1 MKDHDRLK
9 PEPRQTRA
17 GTPERRNLTPPG
29 RLRRI
34 SHENRGAAWTLA
46 GVLALVLVL
55 FAGTTVLAVNERFKR
70 DVAEIAYTRDAR
82 ALQFL
87 LTMETE
93 RVRALSDTVAV
104 LEAQAA
110 EAVPSRRPHLVV
122 SLEEKRMWYL
132 QGTDTLF
139 TAPVAV
145 GSGETMTINGRT
157 QRFQTPR
164 GRMTITH
171 KELDPIW
178 VPPDWHYHRIA
189 RERGLR
195 VVNMSNAAPDA
206 LTRRGF
212 AAGKEPIADGVVYI
226 PPWGSPQRRHTG
238 VLGAA
243 KLEMRDGYYFH
254 GTNNEASIG
263 SAASA
268 GCIRMRRDDILWMYE
283 NVPVGTEVFIY

>member
-1 MKDHDRLK
+1 MEERK
-9 PEPRQTRA
+9 TRS
-17 GTPERRNLTPPG
+17 GVPERRNQAPPG

-34 SHENRGAAWTLA
+34 THDYRSAVLLLIAVLVGGGILFAATAAW
-46 GVLALVLVL
+46 
-55 FAGTTVLAVNERFKR
+55 AVNERFKR

-82 ALQFL
+82 SLQFIAEQESRQV
-87 LTMETE
+87 TQ
-93 RVRALSDTVAV
+93 LSDTVAR
-104 LEAQAA
+104 LDEQSRAL
-110 EAVPSRRPHLVV
+110 VPEDQPYLVV
-122 SLEEKRMWYL
+122 SLAERRVWYL
-132 QGTDTLF
+132 RGRDTLF

-145 GSGETMTINGRT
+145 GSGQTMVINGRT

-164 GRMTITH
+164 GQMSITH
-171 KELDPIW
+171 KERDPIW

-189 RERGLR
+189 RERGLQ
-195 VVNMSNAAPDA
+195 VVNMSNAPRDA
-206 LTRRGF
+206 LARFPEGR
-212 AAGKEPIADGVVYI
+212 EPIADGKIYI

-268 GCIRMRRDDILWMYE
+268 GCIRMLRDDVLWMYE
-283 NVPVGTEVFIY
+283 NVPVGTSVYIY

>member
-1 MKDHDRLK
+1 MDER
-9 PEPRQTRA
+9 RTRS
-17 GTPERRNLTPPG
+17 GTPERRNQAPPG

-34 SHENRGAAWTLA
+34 THDYRTPVLLLIGVIVVGA
-46 GVLALVLVL
+46 VL
-55 FAGTTVLAVNERFKR
+55 FASTAAWAVNERFKR

-82 ALQFL
+82 SLQFL
-87 LTMETE
+87 AQQESRQLEQM
-93 RVRALSDTVAV
+93 SDTLAR
-104 LEAQAA
+104 LDEQGRSM
-110 EAVPSRRPHLVV
+110 VPENRPYLVV
-122 SLEEKRMWYL
+122 SIAERRVWYL
-132 QGTDTLF
+132 HGTDTLF

-145 GSGETMTINGRT
+145 GSGQTMVINGRT

-171 KELDPIW
+171 KERDPIW

-189 RERGLR
+189 RERGLQ
-195 VVNMSNAAPDA
+195 VVNMSNAPRDA
-206 LTRRGF
+206 LARF
-212 AAGKEPIADGVVYI
+212 PAGREPIADGKIFI

-268 GCIRMRRDDILWMYE
+268 GCIRMRRDDVLWMYS
-283 NVPVGTEVFIY
+283 NVPVGTAVYIY

>member
-1 MKDHDRLK
+1 MDERT
-9 PEPRQTRA
+9 TRS
-17 GTPERRNLTPPG
+17 GTPERRNHAPPG

-34 SHENRGAAWTLA
+34 VHDYRIGVWLLIGVLVVGAGLFATTAAW
-46 GVLALVLVL
+46 
-55 FAGTTVLAVNERFKR
+55 AVNERFKR

-82 ALQFL
+82 SLQFL
-87 LTMETE
+87 AEQESRQLRE
-93 RVRALSDTVAV
+93 LSDTVAS
-104 LEAQAA
+104 LEEKSRAL
-110 EAVPSRRPHLVV
+110 VPENRPYLVV
-122 SLEEKRMWYL
+122 SLAERRTWYL
-132 QGTDTLF
+132 HGNDTLF

-145 GSGETMTINGRT
+145 GSGQTMVINGRT

-171 KELDPIW
+171 KERDPIW

-189 RERGLR
+189 RQRGLQ
-195 VVNMSNAAPDA
+195 VVNMSNASRDA
-206 LTRRGF
+206 LSHF
-212 AAGKEPIADGVVYI
+212 PAGREPIASGRIYI

-254 GTNNEASIG
+254 GTQDEGSIG

-268 GCIRMRRDDILWMYE
+268 GCIRMRRADILWMYE
-283 NVPVGTEVFIY
+283 NVPVGTPVYIY

>member
-1 MKDHDRLK
+1 MDER
-9 PEPRQTRA
+9 RTRS
-17 GTPERRNLTPPG
+17 GTPERRNQAPPG

-34 SHENRGAAWTLA
+34 THDYRAAVLLLI
-46 GVLALVLVL
+46 GVLVVGAVL
-55 FAGTTVLAVNERFKR
+55 FAATAAWAVNERFKR

-82 ALQFL
+82 SLQFL
-87 LTMETE
+87 AQQESRQLEQ
-93 RVRALSDTVAV
+93 LSDTMAR
-104 LEAQAA
+104 LEERSRA
-110 EAVPSRRPHLVV
+110 EVPANRAYLVV
-122 SLEEKRMWYL
+122 SIAERRMWYL
-132 QGTDTLF
+132 QGSDTLF

-145 GSGETMTINGRT
+145 GSGQTMVINGRT

-164 GRMTITH
+164 GQMTITH
-171 KELDPIW
+171 KERDPIW

-189 RERGLR
+189 RERGLQ
-195 VVNMSNAAPDA
+195 VVNMSNAPRDA
-206 LTRRGF
+206 LARF
-212 AAGKEPIADGVVYI
+212 PAGREPIADGKIYI
-226 PPWGSPQRRHTG
+226 PPWGSAQRRHTG

-283 NVPVGTEVFIY
+283 NVPVGTAVYIY